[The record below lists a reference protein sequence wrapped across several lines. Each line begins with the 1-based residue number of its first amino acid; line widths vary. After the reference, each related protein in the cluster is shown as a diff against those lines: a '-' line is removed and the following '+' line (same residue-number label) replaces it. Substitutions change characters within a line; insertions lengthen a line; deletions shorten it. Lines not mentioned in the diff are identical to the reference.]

1 MQFGNSFVSEFQAES
16 GLILAQGDT
25 GNRLEDILIPISNIL
40 NKEQELLSFSL
51 ARYCGA
57 NSRVAFF
64 CEWYF
69 QTTRITQDITLLH
82 QENYLYLASKA
93 SSSIRASQLFK
104 ELIEFEI
111 SNHFIPHQLAF
122 IHQKSQE
129 LVGDLLLKFTFLH
142 KYLNSSYLNRFVV
155 NELSN
160 YRFLQSD
167 VLDIDT
173 ISSIQTMRSSFVQI
187 CLPCLVGFVYDFN
200 REDSVINPKGVKW
213 EALEDIFKS
222 IASLHQTAVDVDF
235 RKLMF
240 ESKLNS
246 INRIE
251 WLDLSE
257 TEKAEKSLQNIEN
270 MSDIKSIRDKV
281 YQNTLPK
288 LEQLIFP
295 EKYKNMIKDL
305 IDWAY
310 NL

>member
-16 GLILAQGDT
+16 GLLLAQGDT
-25 GNRLEDILIPISNIL
+25 GNKLEDILIPISNIL
-40 NKEQELLSFSL
+40 KKEQELLSFSL

-69 QTTRITQDITLLH
+69 QVTRITHDITLLH
-82 QENYLYLASKA
+82 QENYAYLASKA
-93 SSSIRASQLFK
+93 SNSIRSSQLFK

-129 LVGDLLLKFTFLH
+129 LVDDLLFKFTFLH
-142 KYLNSSYLNRFVV
+142 KYLNSSYLNQFVV

-167 VLDIDT
+167 MINIDT
-173 ISSIQTMRSSFVQI
+173 IISIQTMRSSFVQI

-200 REDSVINPKGVKW
+200 TEDSVINPKGVKW
-213 EALEDIFKS
+213 DALEDIFKS
-222 IASLHQTAVDVDF
+222 IASLHQTATDVDF
-235 RKLMF
+235 RKLIF

-257 TEKAEKSLQNIEN
+257 TEKAEKSLHSIDN
-270 MSDIKSIRDKV
+270 MSDIKSIRDKI

-288 LEQLIFP
+288 LEQFIFP
-295 EKYKNMIKDL
+295 EKYKNMIRDL
-305 IDWAY
+305 IDWTY